1 MFKFLKKTN
10 SSHGLKFQNIFK
22 IQTSTFIGSKTPM
35 SSKNLTEEEWKVK
48 LSPAA
53 FKVLRLKGT
62 EKPGTGEYDKF
73 FEKGVY
79 NCGGCGTPL
88 YTSEMKFNSGCG
100 WPAFFDAI
108 PGALTTH
115 TDTSFGMERI
125 EIMCKACGGHL
136 GHIFKGEGFKTPTD
150 ERHCVNSISIK
161 FQKEE

>member
-1 MFKFLKKTN
+1 MFKILKRTKFCKVLN
-10 SSHGLKFQNIFK
+10 SQKNFK
-22 IQTSTFIGSKTPM
+22 NQTSTFIGSETPM
-35 SSKNLTEEEWKVK
+35 SKNLTEEEWKVK

-62 EKPGTGEYDKF
+62 ERPGTGEYDKF
-73 FEKGVY
+73 YEKGIY

-136 GHIFKGEGFKTPTD
+136 GHIFKGEGFDTPTN

-161 FQKEE
+161 FQKKE